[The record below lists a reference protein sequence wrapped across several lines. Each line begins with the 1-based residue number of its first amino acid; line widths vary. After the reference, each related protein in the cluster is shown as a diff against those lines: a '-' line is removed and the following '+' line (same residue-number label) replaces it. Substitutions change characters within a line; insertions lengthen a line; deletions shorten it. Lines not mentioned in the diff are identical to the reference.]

1 MLPMALFMLNC
12 FSSEKSLPETT
23 GTGQISGKVVGP
35 DGTALPGVQ
44 VTTTVKGKTIQ
55 TTTTNTGL
63 FAINVSDIERGQGFN
78 LQFTK
83 TNFENANQAAV
94 ISLPNLKVDI
104 GSVTMFIS
112 GGSEVTN
119 RKILGQVLDNFSY
132 RPLAGANV
140 TTIDSAGLAVVTTTD
155 DSGKFALSSNYFALQ
170 STFAVSVF
178 KSNYIT
184 RTDLV
189 AKITAEDNTIRNNPI
204 RLYHKFGSIYA
215 YVTDYS
221 KIPAVTALNG
231 VTVSLT
237 NSNNQVLQCVTGTG
251 VAPSGPYD
259 VVPLAVGA
267 YCPNLAGITSPISG
281 TIGDNNGGV
290 KFQNDFLFLGSRYTV
305 NMTFAA
311 AGCATRSPG
320 AFPCFKPVT
329 SYVDLFFTGDNPMS
343 GVSKPMYFDIFIM
356 GTVED
361 SVTSA
366 TKIAGATVKVY
377 DSVNTLITQTTT
389 DAAGKFLIDSPQLLS
404 TGTYKLTIEKNGYQ
418 TRTLSG
424 AGDSAPVAVPDPL
437 SVNTPPATYVG
448 PLAAGSYTGM
458 IAGYNEAVNP
468 APVHGGNI
476 KMKLLPPP
484 AQTITGILKDYWTGL
499 PIVGATVEVT
509 DNNGLRSIATDAS
522 GIFNLAGNFTCGNNY
537 VMHAK
542 KNGYTGDLLVS
553 EQNFKLTLPMD
564 AFLAASGG
572 GCTRIA
578 GPAPYDITA
587 AGVNQCGLNDGLPA
601 AASSF
606 CTPYVQ
612 LWPIGI
618 YANINGSFK
627 YFKYQI
633 KQTYEKFLTE
643 KNGLTISG
651 RTGDLQLTSAT
662 PQKTYDYDG
671 IYLHLD
677 DTPKILPG
685 VPEGKWSN
693 HVPVNPLPTV
703 CSPTVSSPCSPQA
716 NGVLSENIG
725 TDTRIL
731 AWDIKTYV
739 YYHFYAAAPG
749 QYTIQTTGSTD
760 THITLIAQTGA
771 NLGSDDDSGSGSN
784 ARIGPINLL
793 RGWYYIKVRGKN
805 DNVFGFFDVSVTGPT
820 AAQSNYNT
828 ILSPAATYETN
839 CASNNGNLVL
849 SWYDATGHVLYIAG
863 PGENGGCN
871 ASATLEKHGPIGDI
885 VRGRFGGL
893 LRPVAPVGSTATVT
907 STGQFQ
913 GFYNIIRSE

>member
-1 MLPMALFMLNC
+1 MVFRKKFVAVLLLALFTLNC

-23 GTGQISGKVVGP
+23 GTGQVSGKVVGP

-44 VTTTVKGKTIQ
+44 VTTTYKGKTVQ
-55 TTTTNTGL
+55 TTTTSTGL
-63 FAINVSDIERGQGFN
+63 FSINIGDVERGQGFN

-104 GSVTMFIS
+104 GNVTMFIS
-112 GGSEVTN
+112 GGSEVTS

-132 RPLAGANV
+132 RPLAGASV

-155 DSGKFALSSNYFALQ
+155 DAGKFALTSNYFALQ

-178 KSNYIT
+178 KSNFIT

-204 RLYHKFGSIYA
+204 RLYHKFGSVYA
-215 YVTDYS
+215 YTTEDTLG
-221 KIPAVTALNG
+221 TALNG
-231 VTVSLT
+231 VTVTLT

-259 VVPLAVGA
+259 NVPLAVGA
-267 YCPNLAGITSPISG
+267 YCPNLAGITSPVTG
-281 TIGDNNGGV
+281 TIGDNTGGA
-290 KFQNDFLFLGSRYTV
+290 KLQNDFLLLGNRYSVSLSRTDANCTARVQNSAVANQCY
-305 NMTFAA
+305 
-311 AGCATRSPG
+311 R
-320 AFPCFKPVT
+320 PVST
-329 SYVDLFFTGDNPMS
+329 YVDVSLVGDNPIS
-343 GVSKPMYFDIFIM
+343 GGSVKMIWDAYIY
-356 GTVED
+356 GTVV
-361 SVTSA
+361 VTGPA
-366 TKIAGATVKVY
+366 TPISGATVKLY
-377 DSVNTLITQTTT
+377 DNTNTYVTQATTS
-389 DAAGKFLIDSPQLLS
+389 A
-404 TGTYKLTIEKNGYQ
+404 TGTFLLDSTKIYRNQQYKLTIEKTGYYS
-418 TRTLSG
+418 RLIGYAGPNSNEIILNPINVRGANNANTLSTTG
-424 AGDSAPVAVPDPL
+424 PTISLLPL
-437 SVNTPPATYVG
+437 
-448 PLAAGSYTGM
+448 
-458 IAGYNEAVNP
+458 P
-468 APVHGGNI
+468 APTHCV
-476 KMKLLPPP
+476 
-484 AQTITGILKDYWTGL
+484 TGTVNDYWSGL
-499 PIVGATVEVT
+499 PVDGATVAIFDGGWRT
-509 DNNGLRSIATDAS
+509 AT
-522 GIFNLAGNFTCGNNY
+522 
-537 VMHAK
+537 
-542 KNGYTGDLLVS
+542 TG
-553 EQNFKLTLPMD
+553 
-564 AFLAASGG
+564 
-572 GCTRIA
+572 
-578 GPAPYDITA
+578 
-587 AGVNQCGLNDGLPA
+587 PA
-601 AASSF
+601 AASLGCPAITNGQFIIGGNFSDPAVDKYDVEISKTGYTGEVLVAKQTF
-606 CTPYVQ
+606 KFTHDGVVAPYNLDTRAACSATGVGPTGGVTCVSK
-612 LWPIGI
+612 LVLYPVGLFAVIH
-618 YANINGSFK
+618 GSSK
-627 YFKYQI
+627 YFRNQI

-643 KNGLTISG
+643 KTGLTISG

-662 PQKTYDYDG
+662 PQKTYDYDTL
-671 IYLHLD
+671 YLHLD

-725 TDTRIL
+725 TDSRIL

-820 AAQSNYNT
+820 QAQTNYNT
-828 ILSPAATYETN
+828 MLSPAATYATN
-839 CASNNGNLVL
+839 CAINNGNMVL
-849 SWYDATGHVLYIAG
+849 SFYAAPNRSDGILPGLYIAA
-863 PGENGGCN
+863 PGEDNGDCT
-871 ASATLEKHGPIGDI
+871 ASATLERHGPIGDI
-885 VRGRFGGL
+885 IRGRFGGH
-893 LRPVAPVGSTATVT
+893 LRPVASAGTSEQVT

>member
-1 MLPMALFMLNC
+1 MALFTLNC
-12 FSSEKSLPETT
+12 FSSEKSLPEIT

-44 VTTTVKGKTIQ
+44 VTTSFQGKTVQ
-55 TTTTNTGL
+55 TTTTSTGL
-63 FAINVSDIERGQGFN
+63 FSINVSDVERGQGFN
-78 LQFTK
+78 LQFSK
-83 TNFENANQAAV
+83 ANFENANQAAV

-104 GSVTMFIS
+104 GNVTMFIS

-155 DSGKFALSSNYFALQ
+155 DSGKFALASNYFALQ

-204 RLYHKFGSIYA
+204 RQYHKFGSIYA
-215 YVTDYS
+215 YATEDTL
-221 KIPAVTALNG
+221 ATALNS

-237 NSNNQVLQCVTGTG
+237 NSNNQVLQCVTGLG
-251 VAPSGPYD
+251 VAPGGPYD
-259 VVPLAVGA
+259 AVPLAVGA
-267 YCPNLAGITSPISG
+267 YCPNLAGITSPVTG
-281 TIGDNNGGV
+281 TVGDNSGGV
-290 KFQNDFLFLGSRYTV
+290 KLQNDFLLLGTRYTV
-305 NMTFAA
+305 SLSRTDANCTARVQDDTVA
-311 AGCATRSPG
+311 NQCYRS
-320 AFPCFKPVT
+320 VST
-329 SYVDLFFTGDNPMS
+329 YVDVSLVGDNPIS
-343 GVSKPMYFDIFIM
+343 GGSVKMMWDAYIY
-356 GTVED
+356 GTVV
-361 SVTSA
+361 VTGVGTPIS
-366 TKIAGATVKVY
+366 GATVKLY
-377 DSVNTLITQTTT
+377 DNTNTYITQTNTS
-389 DAAGKFLIDSPQLLS
+389 A
-404 TGTYKLTIEKNGYQ
+404 TGTFLLDSTKIYRNQQYKLTIEKSGYYS
-418 TRTLSG
+418 RLIGYAGPDSNEIVLNPINVRGANSANTLS
-424 AGDSAPVAVPDPL
+424 
-437 SVNTPPATYVG
+437 TTG
-448 PLAAGSYTGM
+448 PIISLKA
-458 IAGYNEAVNP
+458 
-468 APVHGGNI
+468 
-476 KMKLLPPP
+476 LPPP
-484 AQTITGILKDYWTGL
+484 THCVTGTVNDYWSGL
-499 PIVGATVEVT
+499 PVDGATV
-509 DNNGLRSIATDAS
+509 
-522 GIFNLAGNFTCGNNY
+522 GIFDGGWRVAI
-537 VMHAK
+537 
-542 KNGYTGDLLVS
+542 TG
-553 EQNFKLTLPMD
+553 
-564 AFLAASGG
+564 
-572 GCTRIA
+572 
-578 GPAPYDITA
+578 
-587 AGVNQCGLNDGLPA
+587 PA
-601 AASSF
+601 AASLGCPAISNGQF
-606 CTPYVQ
+606 IIGGNFSNTAVDAFDLQISKPGYTGETLVDKQAFKFTHNGVVAPFNLDTQ
-612 LWPIGI
+612 LACSATAPFPTTGGANCVTKLVVYPIGLF
-618 YANINGSFK
+618 AVINGTSK
-627 YFKYQI
+627 YFRNQI

-643 KNGLTISG
+643 KTGLTISG
-651 RTGDLQLTSAT
+651 RTGDLQLTSSS

-677 DTPKILPG
+677 DTPKLLPG

-725 TDTRIL
+725 TDSRIL

-760 THITLIAQTGA
+760 TVISLIAQTGA
-771 NLGSDDDSGSGSN
+771 NLGTDDDSGTGSN
-784 ARIGPINLL
+784 AKIGPLNLL
-793 RGWYYIKVRGKN
+793 RGWYYIKVKGKN

-820 AAQSNYNT
+820 QAQTNYNT
-828 ILSPAATYETN
+828 MLSPAATYATN

-885 VRGRFGGL
+885 VRGRFGGI